1 MYIGCIYV
9 CLCDANVG
17 LVTVIVCVSV
27 CVCVRTR
34 VCVWIIQKTVT
45 GYQSNAYSR
54 ISMDG
59 FEKEGVGV
67 SARKDYQESIF
78 LVSLYLSLIE
88 Q

>member
-1 MYIGCIYV
+1 MLISEFVRCKCWPRDCDRV
-9 CLCDANVG
+9 CE
-17 LVTVIVCVSV
+17 